1 MSKIHLSDQEKEII
15 AKCINE
21 NVEFPLEIV
30 KKIAPGVFDK
40 LAQAG
45 EFDYRRLDKYKIP
58 ILDYEGKRS
67 EPAILASAALLGESS
82 PLQIL
87 RYFDGKDF
95 KHNGDSQEEIFDILE
110 KQKRGED
117 DWRNLIVQG
126 DNLLFLKAC
135 YLNQDP
141 LIKDKVKGKV
151 KLVYIDPPFG
161 TGDEYGDTG
170 GVMSYS
176 AKLAGAEFIES
187 VRERLIFLKQMLMD
201 EGSIFV
207 RLDYHFSNYV
217 KVVMDEV
224 FGSENFRNEIV
235 IGRTKTAYYANVQ
248 RTNPKNLSINYDV
261 LFWYSIR
268 PETTFKNLNNEVI
281 IEARDAYWKDLKT
294 FYPRP
299 EKRYELLG
307 VTIDDNC
314 SWMWKKEDAL
324 KADHNYQEFLEVN
337 KKRKVSLEDYWEEH
351 DRAIRFIRREN
362 NTVKYWIEP
371 ISKVPHNNWINIEG
385 YSRAYGYPTE
395 NSETLLERVIVM
407 ASDSDELV
415 MDVFGGS
422 GTTAAVAEK
431 LGRRWIT
438 GDFGKHSIYTMQKR
452 ILTIAD
458 SKKLSSNESKGNKY
472 GKNAKPFIIAS
483 VGSFDFSRIVNL
495 RQHKEAY
502 INFIL
507 TLFNIQERSSEE
519 LAKYKLPNI
528 YGLKDGDPVEI
539 YPIWEDDY
547 LKNIKIDKEYLKG
560 LAEAEGGK
568 RKGNY
573 YIIAPEICDRVG
585 DWDYRT
591 SQGNTVSFKIL
602 SYPYKIL
609 EEISRSQQLSEQ
621 PGSSSEINKLI
632 SSTRFYFNQEV
643 TCKLK
648 WHPQGLVI
656 SDLETAI
663 TDKAG
668 NEIQGLDALAMVLID
683 KNYDGKMFTMEAAV
697 YRKDIKDDGIINV
710 DKLTDKVAV
719 IVIDRHGNES
729 KIIILEK

>member
-30 KKIAPGVFDK
+30 KKIAPGFFDK

-95 KHNGDSQEEIFDILE
+95 KHNGDTQEEIFDILE

-151 KLVYIDPPFG
+151 KLAYIDPPFG
-161 TGDEYGDTG
+161 TGDEYGASD

-176 AKLAGAEFIES
+176 AKLAGAEFIEAI
-187 VRERLIFLKQMLMD
+187 RERLIYLRELLTPD
-201 EGSIFV
+201 GVIFV
-207 RLDYHFSNYV
+207 RQGYNFGHYI
-217 KVVMDEV
+217 KVIMDEV
-224 FGSENFRNEIV
+224 FGKQYFINEILV
-235 IGRTKTAYYANVQ
+235 NRGKQRLGGAKKYSTATDSVF
-248 RTNPKNLSINYDV
+248 L
-261 LFWYSIR
+261 YS
-268 PETTFKNLNNEVI
+268 KS
-281 IEARDAYWKDLKT
+281 A
-294 FYPRP
+294 
-299 EKRYELLG
+299 
-307 VTIDDNC
+307 
-314 SWMWKKEDAL
+314 
-324 KADHNYQEFLEVN
+324 NYQFDGFKRERYAGEAKSTNMLMKGERTPRERTFIDPDGN
-337 KKRKVSLEDYWEEH
+337 KVILIPPPNTHWKFIQRKIDEMYDKGIVYLAKSQKGLNSGITKIENGRKIPVDYVPSFNF
-351 DRAIRFIRREN
+351 DDDK
-362 NTVKYWIEP
+362 TVDA
-371 ISKVPHNNWINIEG
+371 NWTDIPG
-385 YSRAYGYPTE
+385 YTQFTEYPTE
-395 NSETLLERVIVM
+395 NSEQLLHRVILT
-407 ASDSDELV
+407 SSSIDDIV

-458 SKKLSSNESKGNKY
+458 SKKLSSNESKGDKY

-568 RKGNY
+568 LKGNY

>member
-1 MSKIHLSDQEKEII
+1 VSKIVLSDIEKETII
-15 AKCINE
+15 KCLNE
-21 NVEFPLEIV
+21 GIEFPLEIV
-30 KKIAPGVFDK
+30 KKIAPGFFDK

-45 EFDYRRLDKYKIP
+45 EFDYRLLDKYKIP

-95 KHNGDSQEEIFDILE
+95 KHNGDTQEEIFDILE

-161 TGDEYGDTG
+161 TGDEYGGAG
-170 GVMSYS
+170 GEMSYS
-176 AKLAGAEFIES
+176 AKIAGAEFIEAI
-187 VRERLIFLKQMLMD
+187 RERLIYLRELLSD
-201 EGSIFV
+201 DGVIFV
-207 RLDYHFSNYV
+207 RQGYNFGHYIKL
-217 KVVMDEV
+217 VMDEV
-224 FGSENFRNEIV
+224 FGRQYFINEIV
-235 IGRTKTAYYANVQ
+235 VNRGKQRLGGAKKFSTATDSVFFYSKSNNYNFVGFKRERYSGEAKSTNMLMKGERNPRERTFLDPDGEKVVLIPPPNTHWKFIQVKIDEMYDKGIIYLAKSSKGLNSGILKIEKERRIPVDYVPSFRFDDDKSIDANWSDIPGYTQ
-248 RTNPKNLSINYDV
+248 
-261 LFWYSIR
+261 
-268 PETTFKNLNNEVI
+268 TT
-281 IEARDAYWKDLKT
+281 D
-294 FYPRP
+294 
-299 EKRYELLG
+299 
-307 VTIDDNC
+307 
-314 SWMWKKEDAL
+314 
-324 KADHNYQEFLEVN
+324 
-337 KKRKVSLEDYWEEH
+337 
-351 DRAIRFIRREN
+351 
-362 NTVKYWIEP
+362 
-371 ISKVPHNNWINIEG
+371 
-385 YSRAYGYPTE
+385 YPTE
-395 NSETLLERVIVM
+395 NSEELLLRVISS
-407 ASDSDELV
+407 ASSHDDLV
-415 MDVFGGS
+415 MDIFGGS

-452 ILTIAD
+452 ILTISD
-458 SKKLSSNESKGNKY
+458 SKKLKCNDGKGDKY
-472 GKNAKPFIIAS
+472 GKNPRPFIIAS
-483 VGSFDFSRIVNL
+483 VGSFDFSRIVSL

-519 LAKYKLPNI
+519 LSKYKLPNI

-547 LKNIKIDKEYLKG
+547 LKSIKIDKDYLKG

-568 RKGNY
+568 LKGTY

-585 DWDYRT
+585 DWDYKT
-591 SQGNTVSFKIL
+591 SQANVVSFRIL

-632 SSTRFYFNQEV
+632 SSTRFYFNQDV
-643 TCKLK
+643 TCKLA
-648 WHPQGLVI
+648 WHTQGLQI
-656 SDLETAI
+656 SDLVTAI
-663 TDKAG
+663 TDKSG
-668 NEIQGLDALAMVLID
+668 NEIKGLDALAMVLID
-683 KNYDGKMFTMEAAV
+683 KDYDGKMFTMEEAV
-697 YRKDIKDDGIINV
+697 YRKDIKDDGIIPV
-710 DKLTDKVAV
+710 AKLTDKVAA

-729 KIIILEK
+729 KIMILER

>member
-1 MSKIHLSDQEKEII
+1 VSKIHLSDQEKEII

-30 KKIAPGVFDK
+30 KKIAPGFFDK

-67 EPAILASAALLGESS
+67 EPAILASASLLGESS

-87 RYFDGKDF
+87 RYFDGKEF
-95 KHNGDSQEEIFDILE
+95 KHNGDSQEEIFDIIE

-161 TGDEYGDTG
+161 TGDEYGAGDG
-170 GVMSYS
+170 IMSYS
-176 AKLAGAEFIES
+176 AKLAGSEYVEAL
-187 VRERLIFLKQMLMD
+187 RERLLFLRELLSED
-201 EGSIFV
+201 GSIFV
-207 RLDYHFSNYV
+207 RIDYHFGHYV
-217 KVVMDEV
+217 KIIMDEV
-224 FGSENFRNEIV
+224 FEKNNFRNEIIIRRGYVPKGKTSQFPTATDSV
-235 IGRTKTAYYANVQ
+235 IFYSKSPSFVLNQNTKPIEDEE
-248 RTNPKNLSINYDV
+248 RRWISLDMPGERKNRD
-261 LFWYSIR
+261 IR
-268 PETTFKNLNNEVI
+268 PRVFLGKTLYPPKGQHWGLAQDRISELDVQGDIRINERRSYIDTEGNKIVGMPEYLKEPFVLLNSNWTDIKSYETHNTF
-281 IEARDAYWKDLKT
+281 
-294 FYPRP
+294 
-299 EKRYELLG
+299 
-307 VTIDDNC
+307 
-314 SWMWKKEDAL
+314 
-324 KADHNYQEFLEVN
+324 
-337 KKRKVSLEDYWEEH
+337 
-351 DRAIRFIRREN
+351 
-362 NTVKYWIEP
+362 
-371 ISKVPHNNWINIEG
+371 
-385 YSRAYGYPTE
+385 YPTE
-395 NSETLLERVIVM
+395 NSEILLERIM
-407 ASDSDELV
+407 NGSTQENDLV
-415 MDVFGGS
+415 LDVFGGS

-458 SKKLSSNESKGNKY
+458 SKKLSSNESKGDKY

-568 RKGNY
+568 LKGNY

-683 KNYDGKMFTMEAAV
+683 KNFDGKMFTMEAAV
-697 YRKDIKDDGIINV
+697 YRKDIKDDGIIKV

-729 KIIILEK
+729 KIMILEK

>member
-30 KKIAPGVFDK
+30 KKIAPGFFDK

-87 RYFDGKDF
+87 RYFDGKEF

-141 LIKDKVKGKV
+141 LIKDRVKGKV

-161 TGDEYGDTG
+161 TGDEYGGSG
-170 GVMSYS
+170 GEMSYS
-176 AKLAGAEFIES
+176 ARLAGAEFIEAL
-187 VRERLIFLKQMLMD
+187 RERLIFLRELLSD

-207 RLDYHFSNYV
+207 RLDYHFGHYV
-217 KVVMDEV
+217 KVIMDEV
-224 FGSENFRNEIV
+224 FGKDNFLNEIIIRRGYV
-235 IGRTKTAYYANVQ
+235 TKSKANRFLTGSDILYFYTKTGNHVFNGFEIKRGEGERKWRSLEMPGQ
-248 RTNPKNLSINYDV
+248 RKTYEKQVRYFEGKPILPPKGQHWGLSQSMVDKLYKKGEIRLNNRVYTD
-261 LFWYSIR
+261 LEGNEQRGILEFLTGEYKKIDSNWTDIQSYSI
-268 PETTFKNLNNEVI
+268 PAST
-281 IEARDAYWKDLKT
+281 
-294 FYPRP
+294 
-299 EKRYELLG
+299 
-307 VTIDDNC
+307 
-314 SWMWKKEDAL
+314 
-324 KADHNYQEFLEVN
+324 
-337 KKRKVSLEDYWEEH
+337 
-351 DRAIRFIRREN
+351 
-362 NTVKYWIEP
+362 
-371 ISKVPHNNWINIEG
+371 
-385 YSRAYGYPTE
+385 GYPTE
-395 NSETLLERVIVM
+395 NSEALLERVIM
-407 ASDSDELV
+407 SASNPDDLV
-415 MDVFGGS
+415 IDIFAGS

-431 LGRRWIT
+431 LDRRWIVC
-438 GDFGKHSIYTMQKR
+438 DFGKHSIYTIQKR
-452 ILTIAD
+452 ILTISD
-458 SKKLSSNESKGNKY
+458 SKNLISQGESGALYHNSA
-472 GKNAKPFIIAS
+472 NPFLIAS
-483 VGSFDFSRIVNL
+483 VGSFDFKRIVYL

-507 TLFNIQERSSEE
+507 TLFNIQERSTEE

-568 RKGNY
+568 LKGNY

-648 WHPQGLVI
+648 WHPQGLQI
-656 SDLETAI
+656 ADLETAI

-668 NEIQGLDALAMVLID
+668 NEIKGLDALAMVLID

-729 KIIILEK
+729 KIIILER